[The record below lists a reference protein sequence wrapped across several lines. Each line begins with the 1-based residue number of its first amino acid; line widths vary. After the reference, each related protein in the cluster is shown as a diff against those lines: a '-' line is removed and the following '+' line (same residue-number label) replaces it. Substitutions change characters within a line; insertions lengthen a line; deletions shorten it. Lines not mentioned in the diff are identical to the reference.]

1 MENENNNWPEKDS
14 AFKSPWLRGI
24 IALIAIFFSVNIYM
38 AWTAFSTKP
47 NLVTPDYYKRGQSFT
62 ERTKVKNRTKA
73 ILNWEINLAHEEIV
87 KGKPSLFTLS
97 ITAEENIIRPIEVTF
112 LAYRPSDSKKDFKV
126 SMNSDSDGYSTANV
140 TFTEQGYWDL
150 IIVITHNDYET
161 DYAQRI
167 FVKSH

>member
-1 MENENNNWPEKDS
+1 MKDDNNWPEKDS

-24 IALIAIFFSVNIYM
+24 IALITLFFSVNIYM

-62 ERTKVKNRTKA
+62 ERTKVKNRTKE
-73 ILNWEINLAHEEIV
+73 ILNWDISLAHEEII

-97 ITAEENIIRPIEVTF
+97 ITTEGNSIHPSEATF
-112 LAYRPSDSKKDFKV
+112 FAYRPSDSKKDFKV
-126 SMNSDSDGYSTANV
+126 TMNHDSDGNSTANV
-140 TFTEQGYWDL
+140 TFSEQGYWDL
-150 IIVITHNDYET
+150 IIVITNNDYET

-167 FVKSH
+167 FVKSP